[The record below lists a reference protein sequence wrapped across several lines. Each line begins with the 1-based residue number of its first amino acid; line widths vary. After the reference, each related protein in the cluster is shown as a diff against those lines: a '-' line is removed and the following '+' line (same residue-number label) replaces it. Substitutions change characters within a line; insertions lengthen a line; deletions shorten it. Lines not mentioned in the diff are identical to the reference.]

1 MPVLA
6 WKKRPKL
13 VLLTLFGALI
23 VLVLFGRDYNVASIW
38 GLYQKKRALSE
49 QVELLRIQ
57 NQTLADQIKML
68 EDDPQAIEKVAREKL
83 GMAGKGEPICGGVR
97 DAPGVPAPRT
107 RGKASG
113 V

>member
-1 MPVLA
+1 MQVLA

-23 VLVLFGRDYNVASIW
+23 VLVLFGGDYNVASIW
-38 GLYQKKRALSE
+38 GLYQKKKALSN

-83 GMAGKGEPICGGVR
+83 GMAGKREYIYRILPEGPDSVS
-97 DAPGVPAPRT
+97 DSLKTA
-107 RGKASG
+107 K
-113 V
+113 